1 MLFFILGENLKYFLI
16 KFISLDN
23 IYLLVNQIN
32 REFVFSHD
40 FFLTLKFSLVLIID
54 FDDDNGGNIVWLFFE
69 EGSSFRLL
77 FFSVRSKNCPLC
89 YVV

>member
-40 FFLTLKFSLVLIID
+40 FFSHSQIFI
-54 FDDDNGGNIVWLFFE
+54 
-69 EGSSFRLL
+69 SFNYR
-77 FFSVRSKNCPLC
+77 F
-89 YVV
+89 